1 MSCAKIMQSQLSES
15 STLDLYAM
23 MVPVENIYVFVLFFV
38 VYSSILLQ
46 AEAHHLQAN

>member
-1 MSCAKIMQSQLSES
+1 MQSQLSQF

-23 MVPVENIYVFVLFFV
+23 VVPGENIYVFVLFFV